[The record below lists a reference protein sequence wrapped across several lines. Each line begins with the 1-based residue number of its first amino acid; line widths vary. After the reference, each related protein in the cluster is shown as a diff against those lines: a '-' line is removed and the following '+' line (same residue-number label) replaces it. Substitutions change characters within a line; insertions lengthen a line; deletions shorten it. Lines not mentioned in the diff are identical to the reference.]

1 MQLLTRTDIQ
11 KSLADPS
18 DESLHLGPLLEPN
31 QVGSISVDLRLGYDF
46 LVSILTRRPSIEP
59 LPADGVKKRGVQS
72 YFQETRRRL
81 GERFVLYPHQVVL
94 SSTIE
99 YLSLPRNVFAEITI
113 RSSYSRLG
121 IGITTRM
128 QPGWR
133 GCVPLEIFNHGN
145 TPVEMVVGSRFC
157 QAHFYKIDLEVGYV
171 GDVPRKYFGTAR
183 PTVSKADE
191 DSELAILDRMSKL
204 TPSPRTKT

>member
-1 MQLLTRTDIQ
+1 MQLLTRDDINA
-11 KSLADPS
+11 SLADT
-18 DESLHLGPLLEPN
+18 DERSLFVEPLLDRS
-31 QVGSISVDLRLGYDF
+31 QVGAISIDLRLGYDF
-46 LVSILTRRPSIEP
+46 LVSVLTRRPAIEAYP
-59 LPADGVKKRGVQS
+59 PDNVRKRGIQS

-81 GERFVLYPHQVVL
+81 GDRFILYPHQVVL
-94 SSTIE
+94 SSTVE
-99 YLSLPRNVFAEITI
+99 YLSLPPNIFAEIVI
-113 RSSYSRLG
+113 RSSYGRLG

-157 QAHFYKIDLEVGYV
+157 QAHLYRIDSDMSYV
-171 GDVPRKYFGTAR
+171 GGGVPRKYFGTVR

-191 DSELAILDRMSKL
+191 DSELSRLSKMGHH
-204 TPSPRTKT
+204 